1 MNFASSLVSVLFLS
15 MASVTQTSAFLSYD
29 EPHSHTSRQP
39 HLRLHPFDLHF
50 NPLLSS
56 SARYAQFRPR
66 QLSLK
71 PLFFEVPQQEQD
83 PLFLGR
89 HWLFAELSD
98 ALLNSPSRG
107 CLLTGGVGTGKTA
120 AILQMV
126 EHSCFG
132 RRASRDEPLYSGER
146 NRRWRIK
153 RNVDIRSFM
162 YPSDYRN
169 LGKGSFRKKRHA
181 STNFMAS
188 NVLQVIFK
196 INLTGCLCR

>member
-1 MNFASSLVSVLFLS
+1 MTNLI
-15 MASVTQTSAFLSYD
+15 VT
-29 EPHSHTSRQP
+29 PHSHTSGSI
-39 HLRLHPFDLHF
+39 LLTSILTL
-50 NPLLSS
+50 LLSS

-153 RNVDIRSFM
+153 GNVDTI
-162 YPSDYRN
+162 
-169 LGKGSFRKKRHA
+169 
-181 STNFMAS
+181 
-188 NVLQVIFK
+188 V
-196 INLTGCLCR
+196 